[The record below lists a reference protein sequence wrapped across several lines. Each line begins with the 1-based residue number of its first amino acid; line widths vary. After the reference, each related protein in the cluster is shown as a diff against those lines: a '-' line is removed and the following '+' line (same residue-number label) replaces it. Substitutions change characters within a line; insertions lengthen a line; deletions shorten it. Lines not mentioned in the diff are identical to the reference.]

1 MRDHDIAVSVFFAAG
16 NAIFVAFAHAK
27 KAAAMDVD

>member
-1 MRDHDIAVSVFFAAG
+1 MGDYTISPQSFFTAG